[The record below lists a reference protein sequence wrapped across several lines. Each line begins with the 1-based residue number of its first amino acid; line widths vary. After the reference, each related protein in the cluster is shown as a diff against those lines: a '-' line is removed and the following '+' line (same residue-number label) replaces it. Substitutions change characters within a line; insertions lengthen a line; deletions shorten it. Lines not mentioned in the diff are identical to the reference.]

1 MINLIPSK
9 DLRDYLKEINH
20 TFTDFEKATLI
31 FQNHFLNKDQKH
43 EELKKISQTTS
54 NQELKKQIQE
64 SLQYENQFYKDFFEN
79 NEEKYIYTVQKN
91 HEVFAYFKYCQEA
104 LDFIKSFDFNK
115 IKGLEI
121 RKYQKQGFISEDENR
136 CIAAVSINLNSEIE
150 RILCDGNAKENRWFH
165 TDCFEV
171 HYVYI
176 PSFFHKG
183 DCVRNVRTNEFSIL
197 LEDDQDLLKFLD
209 TAKKRGWKPHFVETT
224 HKGYTLKDGYWE
236 LSFLN
241 LSELELARIPTSSRK
256 QRLLDRAYEAMS
268 DYIHF
273 KYVNHQ
279 NISEDDLEVMERN
292 ILKTT
297 RDYFQFTLKKEDPNF
312 QRVINAQ
319 ELEDILVSL
328 I

>member
-31 FQNHFLNKDQKH
+31 FQNRFLNKDQKH
-43 EELKKISQTTS
+43 GELKRISQTTS

-115 IKGLEI
+115 IKSLEI
-121 RKYQKQGFISEDENR
+121 RKYQKEGFISEDENR
-136 CIAAVSINLNSEIE
+136 CIAAVSINLNGKIE

-176 PSFFHKG
+176 PSYFHKS

-209 TAKKRGWKPHFVETT
+209 TAKKRGWKPHYVETT
-224 HKGYTLKDGYWE
+224 YKGYTLKDGYWE

-241 LSELELARIPTSSRK
+241 LSELELARVSISSRK

-279 NISEDDLEVMERN
+279 NISEDGLEVMERN

-297 RDYFQFTLKKEDPNF
+297 RDYFQYTLKKEDLNF
-312 QRVINAQ
+312 QRVMNAQ
-319 ELEDILVSL
+319 ELEDIMVSL

>member
-31 FQNHFLNKDQKH
+31 FQNRFLNKNQKH
-43 EELKKISQTTS
+43 EELRKISQTTS

-104 LDFIKSFDFNK
+104 LDFIKYFDFNK
-115 IKGLEI
+115 IKSLEI
-121 RKYQKQGFISEDENR
+121 RKYQKQGFISEKENR
-136 CIAAVSINLNSEIE
+136 YITAVSINLNGEIE
-150 RILCDGNAKENRWFH
+150 RIIHDQNAKENRWFN
-165 TDCFEV
+165 TDYFEE

-176 PSFFHKG
+176 PSYFHKG
-183 DCVRNVRTNEFSIL
+183 DCVRNVRTNTFSIL

-224 HKGYTLKDGYWE
+224 YKGYTLKDGYWE

-241 LSELELARIPTSSRK
+241 LSELELARIPISSRK

-273 KYVNHQ
+273 KYVNRHRI
-279 NISEDDLEVMERN
+279 NEDGLEVMERN

-297 RDYFQFTLKKEDPNF
+297 RDYFQYTLKKKIQTFKE
-312 QRVINAQ
+312 
-319 ELEDILVSL
+319 
-328 I
+328 

>member
-31 FQNHFLNKDQKH
+31 FQNRFLNKDQKH

-54 NQELKKQIQE
+54 NQELKKQLQE

-79 NEEKYIYTVQKN
+79 NEEKYTYTVQKN

-104 LDFIKSFDFNK
+104 LDFIESFDLNK
-115 IKGLEI
+115 IKNLEI
-121 RKYQKQGFISEDENR
+121 RKYQKQGFISEEENR
-136 CIAAVSINLNSEIE
+136 CIAAVCINLNGEIE
-150 RILCDGNAKENRWFH
+150 RILCDGNAKENRWFN

-176 PSFFHKG
+176 PSYFHKG
-183 DCVRNVRTNEFSIL
+183 DCVRNVRTNAFSIL

-224 HKGYTLKDGYWE
+224 YKGYTLKDGYWE

-241 LSELELARIPTSSRK
+241 LSELELARIPISSRK
-256 QRLLDRAYEAMS
+256 QRLLDRAYETMS

-273 KYVNHQ
+273 KYVNHHR
-279 NISEDDLEVMERN
+279 ISEGDLEVMELN

-312 QRVINAQ
+312 QRVINTQ
-319 ELEDILVSL
+319 ELEDIIVDL

>member
-31 FQNHFLNKDQKH
+31 FQNRFLNKDQKH

-115 IKGLEI
+115 IKGLKI

-136 CIAAVSINLNSEIE
+136 DIAAVSINLNGEIE
-150 RILCDGNAKENRWFH
+150 RILCNGNAKENRWFH

-176 PSFFHKG
+176 PSYFHKG

-224 HKGYTLKDGYWE
+224 HKGYTLKNGYWE

-241 LSELELARIPTSSRK
+241 LPELELARIPTSSRK

-273 KYVNHQ
+273 KYLNHQ
-279 NISEDDLEVMERN
+279 NISEDGLEVMERN

-297 RDYFQFTLKKEDPNF
+297 RDYFQFTLKKEDLNF